1 MSDKLVLILLALLAC
16 FPAAVRAADTAG
28 CDLQWQVT
36 PRLEAEP
43 RRLDVSL
50 SFDAGTRSRSNVVLP
65 SRWAAADDVGA
76 SITDLHTADPAQ
88 QVEPVVGKPAERS
101 IRHRPGERVVL
112 QYQVRSPIAD
122 IDAAQPRSPA
132 DLYRTK
138 LGARWFEA
146 FGHGLLATLAD
157 VPEGTP
163 SRLCIH
169 FDGLAENAWWIGS
182 HGAQQGAAAHL
193 RLRGSQSLATDAV
206 YLGGELQVRER
217 RIDGKPLFV
226 ALPPQT
232 AFVASIDA
240 VADRA
245 AQLIDA
251 QHRFWHEPADDHQL
265 LVLHPNHQA
274 EGFGGTSV
282 HRALVMQAA
291 ANLAVPG
298 DVFDVLVT
306 HEILHHWFPDRFGP
320 LAYQGRDD
328 EAGRYWFSEGFTD
341 HYTHR
346 ILVNAGLWTLAD
358 HARVLNAKI
367 DRYRQSPELRADN
380 LRVTSQFYSDP
391 GVAELAY
398 ERGEWLALRWHAALR
413 AHGHPGLD
421 AVMRQLM
428 LPPAQAQRQGPM
440 SKPLITH
447 RLLAALRP
455 TLGETPLRD
464 LTTYIDQGQP
474 FEFADTTLGPCFRL
488 EARPGEAP
496 RYQPAAEGLQQRGCR
511 GWMSI
516 GGDAVD
522 PDASAGP
529 IGPSAAAT
537 STVCRKVKGKK
548 TKVCKTVVVR
558 TTRGDQA
565 AAPSPAGKA
574 AKTGKNSKA
583 GKGKAGG
590 GKSGAHAGASTK
602 GKSTSGNG
610 KKAKPKPVQRS
621 TAR

>member
-1 MSDKLVLILLALLAC
+1 MSDKLVLILLALVAC
-16 FPAAVRAADTAG
+16 CPALVRAADAQA
-28 CDLQWQVT
+28 CDVQWRVT
-36 PRLEAEP
+36 PRLDAEP
-43 RRLDVSL
+43 RHLDVSL
-50 SFDAGTRSRSNVVLP
+50 SFDAGTRSRSTVVLP
-65 SRWAAADDVGA
+65 SRWAGVDDFGA
-76 SITDLHTADPAQ
+76 SIAELRAADPGQA
-88 QVEPVVGKPAERS
+88 VEAVAGKPAERS
-101 IRHRPGERVVL
+101 IRHRPGERVLL

-122 IDAAQPRSPA
+122 IDAAQPRSQA
-132 DLYRTK
+132 DLFRTR

-146 FGHGLLATLAD
+146 FGHGMLATVAD
-157 VPEGTP
+157 LPEGTP
-163 SRLCIH
+163 ARLCID
-169 FDGLAENAWWIGS
+169 FDGLPENSWWIGS
-182 HGAQQGAAAHL
+182 HGALQGSAARL
-193 RLRGSQSLATDAV
+193 RLQGSQSLATHAV

-217 RIDGKPLFV
+217 RVDGKPLFV
-226 ALPPQT
+226 ALPPQA
-232 AFVASIDA
+232 AFAASIDA

-251 QHRFWHEPADDHQL
+251 QRRFWREPGADHQL

-282 HRALVMQAA
+282 HQALVMHAA

-298 DVFDVLVT
+298 DLFDVLVT
-306 HEILHHWFPDRFGP
+306 HEVLHRWFPDRFGP

-328 EAGRYWFSEGFTD
+328 EAARYWFSEGFTD

-367 DRYRQSPELRADN
+367 ERYRQLPDLRADN
-380 LRVTSQFYSDP
+380 QRVASQFFSDP
-391 GVAELAY
+391 GLAELAY

-440 SKPLITH
+440 SKPLVTH

-464 LTTYIDQGQP
+464 LSSYIDQGQP
-474 FEFADTTLGPCFRL
+474 FEFTDATLGPCFKLVTR
-488 EARPGEAP
+488 AGEAP
-496 RYQPAAEGLQQRGCR
+496 RYQPAADGLQQHGCR

-529 IGPSAAAT
+529 LGATAAAT

-548 TKVCKTVVVR
+548 AKVCKTVVVR
-558 TTRGDQA
+558 AGRADKA
-565 AAPSPAGKA
+565 AAAAQGGKAGKA
-574 AKTGKNSKA
+574 GKSNKA
-583 GKGKAGG
+583 TKGKAG
-590 GKSGAHAGASTK
+590 SGRSAAGAK
-602 GKSTSGNG
+602 GKATSGNG
-610 KKAKPKPVQRS
+610 KKTRPKPVQRS